1 MRRLSPL
8 QKFEMLKEIER
19 KFAEIK
25 DELTARVPT
34 GPDLH
39 GHAAVL
45 LALTDEPDP
54 QVILTLRSQQLSS
67 HSGEVSLPGG
77 RWDETDPSLR
87 YTALRETHE
96 EIGLP
101 AEEVR
106 ILGPLWT
113 RSTRWQIQVTP
124 WLGVVPP
131 NAVLTPNPGEL
142 DAIFHVPLSFFL
154 EDPRVRTDRITIDNT
169 RVYLPAYEYQGYEIW
184 GFTAGVLTEFLVRVL
199 DAPIGRRDD
208 VPLRALN

>member
-1 MRRLSPL
+1 
-8 QKFEMLKEIER
+8 MLELIER
-19 KFAEIK
+19 KFSEVK
-25 DELTARVPT
+25 SELEAKVPR

-77 RWDETDPSLR
+77 RWDETDPSLK

-101 AEEVR
+101 ADEVR

-113 RSTRWQIQVTP
+113 RSTRWQVEVTP
-124 WLGVVPP
+124 WLGVVP
-131 NAVLTPNPGEL
+131 ADAQLKPNPGEL
-142 DAIFHVPLSFFL
+142 DAIFRVPLSYFFG
-154 EDPRVRTDRITIDNT
+154 DPRIRTDRITIDQ
-169 RVYLPAYEYQGYEIW
+169 RRIYLPAYEYEGYEIW
-184 GFTAGVLTEFLVRVL
+184 GFTAGVLTEFLVRIL

-208 VPLRALN
+208 VPMRALN

>member
-1 MRRLSPL
+1 MLKTIE
-8 QKFEMLKEIER
+8 QKFAAVKEKLQE
-19 KFAEIK
+19 
-25 DELTARVPT
+25 RVPR

-77 RWDETDPSLR
+77 RWDETDSSLEF
-87 YTALRETHE
+87 TALRETHE

-101 AEEVR
+101 SDQVR
-106 ILGPLWT
+106 VLGPLWT
-113 RSTRWQIQVTP
+113 RTTRWQVQVTP
-124 WLGVVPP
+124 WLGIVP
-131 NAVLTPNPGEL
+131 ADAELTPNPGEL
-142 DAIFHVPLSFFL
+142 DAIFRVPLAYFL
-154 EDPRVRTDRITIDNT
+154 DDPRIRTDRITIDQ
-169 RVYLPAYEYQGYEIW
+169 RRIYLPAYEYEGFEIW

-208 VPLRALN
+208 VPVRALS

>member
-1 MRRLSPL
+1 
-8 QKFEMLKEIER
+8 MLKEIER
-19 KFAEIK
+19 KFAEVK
-25 DELTARVPT
+25 DELEARVPA

-77 RWDETDPSLR
+77 RWDETDPSLEF
-87 YTALRETHE
+87 TALRETHE

-101 AEEVR
+101 ADEVR

-113 RSTRWQIQVTP
+113 RSTRWQVQVTP
-124 WLGVVPP
+124 WLGVVP
-131 NAVLTPNPGEL
+131 ADAHLTPNPGEL

-154 EDPRVRTDRITIDNT
+154 DDPRIRTDRITIDQ
-169 RVYLPAYEYQGYEIW
+169 RRIYLPAYEYEGYEIW

-199 DAPIGRRDD
+199 NAPIGRRDD
-208 VPLRALN
+208 VPVRALS

>member
-1 MRRLSPL
+1 
-8 QKFEMLKEIER
+8 MLKEIER
-19 KFAEIK
+19 KFAEVK
-25 DELTARVPT
+25 DELEARVPA

-77 RWDETDPSLR
+77 RWDETDPSLEF
-87 YTALRETHE
+87 TALRETHE

-101 AEEVR
+101 ADEVR

-113 RSTRWQIQVTP
+113 RSTRWQVQVTP
-124 WLGVVPP
+124 WLGVVP
-131 NAVLTPNPGEL
+131 ADAHLTPNPGEL

-154 EDPRVRTDRITIDNT
+154 DDPRIRTDRITIDQ
-169 RVYLPAYEYQGYEIW
+169 RRIYLPAYEYEGFEIW

-199 DAPIGRRDD
+199 NAPIGRRDD
-208 VPLRALN
+208 VPVRALS

>member
-1 MRRLSPL
+1 
-8 QKFEMLKEIER
+8 MLKEIEGR
-19 KFAEIK
+19 FAEIK
-25 DELTARVPT
+25 HELEARVPK
-34 GPDLH
+34 GPDLR

-77 RWDETDPSLR
+77 RWDETDPSLE

-101 AEEVR
+101 AEQVR

-113 RSTRWQIQVTP
+113 RTTRWQVEVTP
-124 WLGVVPP
+124 WLGVVP
-131 NAVLTPNPGEL
+131 ADAKLTPNPGEL

-154 EDPRVRTDRITIDNT
+154 GDPRVRTDRITIDQ
-169 RVYLPAYEYQGYEIW
+169 RRIYLPAYEYQGYEIW

-208 VPLRALN
+208 VPLRALS

>member
-1 MRRLSPL
+1 
-8 QKFEMLKEIER
+8 MLKEIER
-19 KFAEIK
+19 KFAEVK
-25 DELTARVPT
+25 DELEARVPA

-77 RWDETDPSLR
+77 RWDATDPSLE

-96 EIGLP
+96 EIGLSP
-101 AEEVR
+101 DQVR

-113 RSTRWQIQVTP
+113 RSTRWQVEVTP
-124 WLGVVPP
+124 WLGIVPA
-131 NAVLTPNPGEL
+131 NAPLTPNPGEL
-142 DAIFHVPLSFFL
+142 DAIFRVPLTWFFD
-154 EDPRVRTDRITIDNT
+154 DPRIRTDRITIDQ
-169 RVYLPAYEYQGYEIW
+169 RRIYLPAYEYEGYEIW

-199 DAPIGRRDD
+199 NAPIGRRDD
-208 VPLRALN
+208 VPVRALS

>member
-1 MRRLSPL
+1 
-8 QKFEMLKEIER
+8 MLKEIER
-19 KFAEIK
+19 KFAEVK
-25 DELTARVPT
+25 DELEARVPA

-77 RWDETDPSLR
+77 RWDETDPSLEF
-87 YTALRETHE
+87 TALRETHE

-101 AEEVR
+101 ADEVR

-113 RSTRWQIQVTP
+113 RSTRWQVQVTP
-124 WLGVVPP
+124 WLGVVP
-131 NAVLTPNPGEL
+131 ADAYLTPNPGEL

-154 EDPRVRTDRITIDNT
+154 DDPRIRTDRITIDQ
-169 RVYLPAYEYQGYEIW
+169 RRIYLPAYEYEGYEIW

-199 DAPIGRRDD
+199 NAPIGRRDD
-208 VPLRALN
+208 VPVRALS

>member
-1 MRRLSPL
+1 
-8 QKFEMLKEIER
+8 MLDIIER
-19 KFAEIK
+19 KFTRMK
-25 DELTARVPT
+25 DELAARVPR

-67 HSGEVSLPGG
+67 HSGEVSFPGG
-77 RWDETDPSLR
+77 RWDETDPSLQ

-113 RSTRWQIQVTP
+113 RSTRWHIQVTP
-124 WLGVVPP
+124 WLGIVSAD
-131 NAVLTPNPGEL
+131 AVLTPNPGEL

-154 EDPRVRTDRITIDNT
+154 EDPRVRTDRVTIDKT
-169 RVYLPAYEYQGYEIW
+169 RVYLPAYEYEGYEIW

>member
-1 MRRLSPL
+1 
-8 QKFEMLKEIER
+8 MLELIER
-19 KFAEIK
+19 KFSQVK
-25 DELTARVPT
+25 RELESKVPR

-77 RWDETDPSLR
+77 RWDETDPSLK

-101 AEEVR
+101 AEDVR

-113 RSTRWQIQVTP
+113 RSTRWQVEVTP
-124 WLGVVPP
+124 WLGVVS
-131 NAVLTPNPGEL
+131 ADAKLTPNPGEL
-142 DAIFHVPLSFFL
+142 DAIFRVPLSYFFG
-154 EDPRVRTDRITIDNT
+154 DPRIRTDRITIDQ
-169 RVYLPAYEYQGYEIW
+169 RRIYLPAYVYEGYEIW

>member
-1 MRRLSPL
+1 
-8 QKFEMLKEIER
+8 MLKEIER
-19 KFAEIK
+19 KFAEVK
-25 DELTARVPT
+25 DELEARVPA

-77 RWDETDPSLR
+77 RWDETDPSLEF
-87 YTALRETHE
+87 TALRETHE

-113 RSTRWQIQVTP
+113 RSTRWQVQVTP
-124 WLGVVPP
+124 WLGVVP
-131 NAVLTPNPGEL
+131 ADAHLTPNPGEL

-154 EDPRVRTDRITIDNT
+154 DDPRIRTDRITIDQ
-169 RVYLPAYEYQGYEIW
+169 RRIYLPAYEYEGFEIW

-199 DAPIGRRDD
+199 NAPIGRRDD
-208 VPLRALN
+208 VPVRALS